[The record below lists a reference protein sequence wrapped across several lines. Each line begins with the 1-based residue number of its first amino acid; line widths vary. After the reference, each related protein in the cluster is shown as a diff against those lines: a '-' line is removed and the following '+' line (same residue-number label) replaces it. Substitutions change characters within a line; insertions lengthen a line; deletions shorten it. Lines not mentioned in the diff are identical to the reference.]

1 MVFGAKPEILL
12 MEEILNNHLGCI
24 EPCKQW
30 ENRKRL
36 LDHLESL
43 ISRIKNDA
51 RGKKHNSPKA
61 TAGQEV
67 DVDIDDG
74 SRYEPMEAD
83 PGGARRV

>member
-1 MVFGAKPEILL
+1 MGKQETTIRSFG
-12 MEEILNNHLGCI
+12 
-24 EPCKQW
+24 
-30 ENRKRL
+30 
-36 LDHLESL
+36 
-43 ISRIKNDA
+43 IKNDA

-83 PGGARRV
+83 PGGAR